1 MKPTVLIITGIHR
14 SGTSLTASL
23 FQSVGV
29 NIGENLVGPEYGNIR
44 GHFEDIEFVELHK
57 RILQSQHIDDLGSNV
72 ETKEIT
78 VKKQQLKIAKK
89 LIKNQ
94 KM

>member
-29 NIGENLVGPEYGNIR
+29 NIGEKLVGP
-44 GHFEDIEFVELHK
+44 
-57 RILQSQHIDDLGSNV
+57 
-72 ETKEIT
+72 
-78 VKKQQLKIAKK
+78 
-89 LIKNQ
+89 
-94 KM
+94 